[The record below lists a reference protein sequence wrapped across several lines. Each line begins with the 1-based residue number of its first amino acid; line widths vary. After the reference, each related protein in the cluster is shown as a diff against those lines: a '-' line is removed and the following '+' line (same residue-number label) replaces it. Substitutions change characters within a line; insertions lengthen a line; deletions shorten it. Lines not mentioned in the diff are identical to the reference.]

1 MTAPNSTKD
10 VPSALMRQTLLDPQR
25 LAAAE
30 PGRERPP
37 RRLLPWLDV
46 VVLGGTSI
54 VDRGGDVLL
63 GVVEELRSA
72 FSTAA
77 PAEGGRLLILTG
89 AGVRAR
95 HVLGVG
101 LDLGLPAGALAGLAA
116 SEAEQNGHLVAA
128 LLAADG
134 VSYLPHGTVAR
145 QLPVHLAAAPAA
157 VSTGYPPYGVHE
169 FPTERGGAC
178 RCTAPTPAPC
188 SSPTP
193 SGALADLPA
202 RHRVAGR
209 GRGRDAD
216 GRRRRRPGRPAA
228 ARPRRARPAPP
239 RQARPHAR
247 RRRRDR
253 DRAPHRRPRREGV
266 ALHPPGGLTGL
277 TPRAE

>member
-1 MTAPNSTKD
+1 VAVVTAPGTKD
-10 VPSALMRQTLLDPQR
+10 VPSALMRQTLLDQER

-46 VVLGGTSI
+46 VVLGGSTV

-63 GVVEELRSA
+63 GVVEELRSTFA
-72 FSTAA
+72 GPA
-77 PAEGGRLLILTG
+77 PADGGTRLLVLTG

-116 SEAEQNGHLVAA
+116 TEAEQNGHLVAA

-134 VSYLPHGTVAR
+134 VSYLPHGSVAR

-169 FPTERGGAC
+169 FPTAGGRLPVHRTDA
-178 RCTAPTPAPC
+178 
-188 SSPTP
+188 
-193 SGALADLPA
+193 GALLLADAFGA
-202 RHRVAGR
+202 RSLTYVRDTESLAGFEDAALTV
-209 GRGRDAD
+209 RD
-216 GRRRRRPGRPAA
+216 AA
-228 ARPRRARPAPP
+228 AREGAFPL
-239 RQARPHAR
+239 
-247 RRRRDR
+247 DR
-253 DRAPHRRPRREGV
+253 VVLD
-266 ALHPPGGLTGL
+266 LL
-277 TPRAE
+277 PRAKHVRSVAVVDGTVRGRISDARAGRPSGLIVRAD

>member
-1 MTAPNSTKD
+1 MTAPETSEVRSKD
-10 VPSALMRQTLLDPQR
+10 VPSALMRQTLLDPER

-46 VVLGGTSI
+46 VVLGGSSV

-63 GVVEELRSA
+63 GVVEELRSTFA
-72 FSTAA
+72 GPA
-77 PAEGGRLLILTG
+77 PVDGGTRLLILTG

-116 SEAEQNGHLVAA
+116 TEAEQNGHLVAA

-134 VSYLPHGTVAR
+134 VSYLPHGSVAR

-169 FPTERGGAC
+169 FPTAGGRLPVHRTDAGALLLADAFGARSLTYVRDTESLAGFEGAALTVGDATERAGGLPVDRVVLDLLPRAKHV
-178 RCTAPTPAPC
+178 RSLAVVDGTVRGRISDARAGR
-188 SSPTP
+188 P
-193 SGALADLPA
+193 SGLTLRAD
-202 RHRVAGR
+202 
-209 GRGRDAD
+209 
-216 GRRRRRPGRPAA
+216 
-228 ARPRRARPAPP
+228 
-239 RQARPHAR
+239 
-247 RRRRDR
+247 
-253 DRAPHRRPRREGV
+253 
-266 ALHPPGGLTGL
+266 
-277 TPRAE
+277 

>member
-1 MTAPNSTKD
+1 MTAPGTTQDVHPKD
-10 VPSALMRQTLLDPQR
+10 VPSALMRQTLLDPER

-54 VDRGGDVLL
+54 IDRGGDVLL
-63 GVVEELRSA
+63 DVIEELRST
-72 FSTAA
+72 FSATPTAN
-77 PAEGGRLLILTG
+77 GGSRLLILTG

-128 LLAADG
+128 LLAGDG

-169 FPTERGGAC
+169 FPTAGGRLPVHRTDA
-178 RCTAPTPAPC
+178 
-188 SSPTP
+188 
-193 SGALADLPA
+193 GALLLADAFGARSLTYLRDTESLSGFEGAALTTTDAADRDGALPLD
-202 RHRVAGR
+202 RVVLDLLPRAKHVRSLAVVDGTVRGRVTDALAGR
-209 GRGRDAD
+209 GSHFTLR
-216 GRRRRRPGRPAA
+216 AA
-228 ARPRRARPAPP
+228 
-239 RQARPHAR
+239 
-247 RRRRDR
+247 
-253 DRAPHRRPRREGV
+253 
-266 ALHPPGGLTGL
+266 
-277 TPRAE
+277 

>member
-1 MTAPNSTKD
+1 VAVVTAPNSTKD
-10 VPSALMRQTLLDPQR
+10 VPSALMRQTLLDPER

-30 PGRERPP
+30 PGREQTP

-63 GVVEELRSA
+63 GVVEELRSN

-77 PAEGGRLLILTG
+77 PADGGRLLVLTG

-116 SEAEQNGHLVAA
+116 VEAEQNGHLVAA

-169 FPTERGGAC
+169 FPAAGGGRLPVHRTDA
-178 RCTAPTPAPC
+178 
-188 SSPTP
+188 
-193 SGALADLPA
+193 GALLLADAFGARSLTYLRDTEALVGVEGASLTVADAADHDGPLPLD
-202 RHRVAGR
+202 RVVLDLLPRAKHVRSLAVVDGTVR
-209 GRGRDAD
+209 GRLTH
-216 GRRRRRPGRPAA
+216 
-228 ARPRRARPAPP
+228 
-239 RQARPHAR
+239 PHAR
-247 RRRRDR
+247 RGSRFTL
-253 DRAPHRRPRREGV
+253 RAG
-266 ALHPPGGLTGL
+266 
-277 TPRAE
+277 

>member
-1 MTAPNSTKD
+1 VAVVTAPETSDVRSKD
-10 VPSALMRQTLLDPQR
+10 VPSALMRQTLLDQVR

-46 VVLGGTSI
+46 VVLGGSTV

-63 GVVEELRSA
+63 GVVEELRST
-72 FSTAA
+72 FPGPA
-77 PAEGGRLLILTG
+77 PADGGTRLLILTG

-116 SEAEQNGHLVAA
+116 TEAEQNGHLVAA

-134 VSYLPHGTVAR
+134 VSYLPHGSVAR

-169 FPTERGGAC
+169 FPTAGGRLPVHRTDAGALLLADAFGARSLTYVRDTETLAGFEGASLTVGDAAERAGAFPLD
-178 RCTAPTPAPC
+178 RVVLDLLPRAKHVRSLAVVDGTVRGRISEARAGR
-188 SSPTP
+188 P
-193 SGALADLPA
+193 SGLTL
-202 RHRVAGR
+202 RAG
-209 GRGRDAD
+209 
-216 GRRRRRPGRPAA
+216 
-228 ARPRRARPAPP
+228 
-239 RQARPHAR
+239 
-247 RRRRDR
+247 
-253 DRAPHRRPRREGV
+253 
-266 ALHPPGGLTGL
+266 
-277 TPRAE
+277 

>member
-1 MTAPNSTKD
+1 MTAPNTKD
-10 VPSALMRQTLLDPQR
+10 VPSALMRQTLLDQER

-30 PGRERPP
+30 PGRERAP

-72 FSTAA
+72 FSPAS

-116 SEAEQNGHLVAA
+116 AEAEQNGHLVAA

-169 FPTERGGAC
+169 FPAAGGGRLPVHRTDA
-178 RCTAPTPAPC
+178 
-188 SSPTP
+188 
-193 SGALADLPA
+193 GALLLADAFGARSLTYLRDTESLAGVEGATLTVADATAHDGPLPLD
-202 RHRVAGR
+202 RVVLDLLPRAKHVRSLAVVDGTVRGRLTDALAGR
-209 GRGRDAD
+209 GSHFTL
-216 GRRRRRPGRPAA
+216 
-228 ARPRRARPAPP
+228 RA
-239 RQARPHAR
+239 
-247 RRRRDR
+247 
-253 DRAPHRRPRREGV
+253 G
-266 ALHPPGGLTGL
+266 
-277 TPRAE
+277 

>member
-1 MTAPNSTKD
+1 VAVVTAPDTKH
-10 VPSALMRQTLLDPQR
+10 VPSALMRQTLLDQER

-46 VVLGGTSI
+46 VVLGGTTI

-63 GVVEELRSA
+63 DVVEELRAGFGGPS
-72 FSTAA
+72 
-77 PAEGGRLLILTG
+77 PAEGGTRLLILTG

-116 SEAEQNGHLVAA
+116 TEAEQNGHLVAA

-134 VSYLPHGTVAR
+134 VSYLPHGSVAR

-169 FPTERGGAC
+169 FPTAGGRLPVHRTDA
-178 RCTAPTPAPC
+178 
-188 SSPTP
+188 
-193 SGALADLPA
+193 GALLLADAFGARSLTYVRDTESLAGLGGTTLTAAEAAERDGLPVDRVVLDLLPRAKHVRSLAVVDGTVRGAVTDA
-202 RHRVAGR
+202 RAGR
-209 GRGRDAD
+209 GA
-216 GRRRRRPGRPAA
+216 
-228 ARPRRARPAPP
+228 
-239 RQARPHAR
+239 
-247 RRRRDR
+247 
-253 DRAPHRRPRREGV
+253 
-266 ALHPPGGLTGL
+266 GLTL
-277 TPRAE
+277 RA

>member
-1 MTAPNSTKD
+1 MVTAPNTTKD
-10 VPSALMRQTLLDPQR
+10 VPSALMRQTLLDPER

-72 FSTAA
+72 FSTAS
-77 PAEGGRLLILTG
+77 PADGGRLLILTG

-169 FPTERGGAC
+169 FPAAGGGRLPVHRTDA
-178 RCTAPTPAPC
+178 
-188 SSPTP
+188 
-193 SGALADLPA
+193 GALLLADAFGARSLTYLRDTGSLAGVEGATSTVADAATHDGPLPLD
-202 RHRVAGR
+202 RVVLDLLPRAKHVRSLAVVDGTVRGRLTDALAGR
-209 GRGRDAD
+209 GSHFTL
-216 GRRRRRPGRPAA
+216 
-228 ARPRRARPAPP
+228 RA
-239 RQARPHAR
+239 
-247 RRRRDR
+247 
-253 DRAPHRRPRREGV
+253 G
-266 ALHPPGGLTGL
+266 
-277 TPRAE
+277 